1 MARIYFV
8 LFLVCS
14 CSRVHAQDSNY
25 WASNYGSGGF
35 MTPGA
40 TVADIKDSCVYF
52 YNPALLAIRP
62 KTALEF
68 SASLYQYESTR
79 IIDALGKG
87 KDLLSRQASTSP
99 QMHSGSFELKN
110 NKRLVLAYALIHT
123 HILNDR
129 VNQRQEKKMNVL
141 NDAYSPGAE
150 YYLGQYSE
158 INQISEIGWS
168 LSAGYRVSKKLYVG
182 ATLAGPIRTQSFD
195 LSYSGR
201 AQQSLP
207 ATSDVLFPPLSNSES
222 VYRVDYTQVSLQP
235 KLGLAYNVNRNHFG
249 LLATL
254 PIIKLYS
261 RGTLMNDLVVT
272 DLRLTPTTGPYNLLA
287 NTRQTK
293 LPTNYKTPLSIAGGY
308 SYDYGRGNVYVSA
321 EYFAKM
327 DDHNVLTPRDALF
340 IRPDTGIRCR
350 DWPISRMPARP
361 L

>member
-1 MARIYFV
+1 MTYSKKNSPNSNYKTVFKIRIYFII
-8 LFLVCS
+8 LLISF

-25 WASNYGSGGF
+25 GVGGF

-40 TVADIKDSCVYF
+40 TIADVKDNCVYF

-87 KDLLSRQASTSP
+87 KDLISRQTSTSP

-110 NKRLVLAYALIHT
+110 TKRLVLAYALIHT

-129 VNQRQEKKMNVL
+129 VNQRQDKKMNVL
-141 NDAYSPGAE
+141 NDAYSPGDE

-195 LSYSGR
+195 LS
-201 AQQSLP
+201 
-207 ATSDVLFPPLSNSES
+207 
-222 VYRVDYTQVSLQP
+222 
-235 KLGLAYNVNRNHFG
+235 
-249 LLATL
+249 
-254 PIIKLYS
+254 
-261 RGTLMNDLVVT
+261 
-272 DLRLTPTTGPYNLLA
+272 
-287 NTRQTK
+287 
-293 LPTNYKTPLSIAGGY
+293 
-308 SYDYGRGNVYVSA
+308 
-321 EYFAKM
+321 
-327 DDHNVLTPRDALF
+327 
-340 IRPDTGIRCR
+340 
-350 DWPISRMPARP
+350 
-361 L
+361 